1 MDLISNKI
9 ALVTG
14 STRGIGFEIAK
25 RLSFDGFDI
34 ILTSRNKIDLKK
46 FKKYFRNQIYYYR
59 CDFSNENQK
68 KKLILNLSKKFK
80 KLDSIVL
87 NVGYSGDHHK
97 EKENI
102 KKWLKIFNLNF
113 FSSTSIVEYYVKYFK
128 ESDNTK
134 ITCISSIASKY
145 CSKAPMIYSI
155 AKSALNSYVK
165 IVSKDLAK
173 RKIYINSICPGNIL
187 FPGSVWDLKLK
198 KHRLKT
204 TNYIKD
210 NVPLNRFGVPKDIAS
225 LVSYLSSEQNSF
237 ITGSIINI
245 DGGEDKSL

>member
-1 MDLISNKI
+1 
-9 ALVTG
+9 
-14 STRGIGFEIAK
+14 
-25 RLSFDGFDI
+25 
-34 ILTSRNKIDLKK
+34 
-46 FKKYFRNQIYYYR
+46 
-59 CDFSNENQK
+59 
-68 KKLILNLSKKFK
+68 
-80 KLDSIVL
+80 
-87 NVGYSGDHHK
+87 
-97 EKENI
+97 
-102 KKWLKIFNLNF
+102 
-113 FSSTSIVEYYVKYFK
+113 
-128 ESDNTK
+128 
-134 ITCISSIASKY
+134 
-145 CSKAPMIYSI
+145 MIYSI

-204 TNYIKD
+204 IDYIKD
-210 NVPLNRFGVPKDIAS
+210 NVPLNRFGEPKDIAS